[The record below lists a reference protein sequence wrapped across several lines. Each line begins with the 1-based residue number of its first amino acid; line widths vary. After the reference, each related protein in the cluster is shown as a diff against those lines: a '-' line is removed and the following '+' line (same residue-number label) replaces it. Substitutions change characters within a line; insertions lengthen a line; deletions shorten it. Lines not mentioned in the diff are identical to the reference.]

1 MCESPDNEQPT
12 TRQLASCGTPR
23 AQENKPYTLPEE
35 IANSVTHGVGLLLA
49 LAALSV
55 MVVYAALRGTAWHV
69 VSCALYGATLV
80 LLFAASTLYH
90 SLPWARAKA
99 ILKVV
104 DHSAIYLLIAGTYTP
119 FLLGPLRGPWG
130 WSLFGVIWGLAL
142 VGVVFKVFFAG
153 RFKLFST
160 LVYVGM
166 GWIVVVAIRPLWLGL
181 PAGGLA
187 WLVAGGVLYTAGTI
201 FYLKRSIPFNH
212 AIWHAFVLAGSLCHF
227 LSVMFYVVP

>member
-1 MCESPDNEQPT
+1 MAP
-12 TRQLASCGTPR
+12 
-23 AQENKPYTLPEE
+23 ENKPYTLPEE
-35 IANSVTHGVGLLLA
+35 IANSLTHGIGVLLA
-49 LAALSV
+49 LAALAV
-55 MVVYAALRGTAWHV
+55 MVAYAALRGSAWHV
-69 VSCALYGATLV
+69 VSCAVYGATLV
-80 LLFAASTLYH
+80 MLFTASTLYH
-90 SLPWARAKA
+90 SLPWPRTKA
-99 ILKVV
+99 ILKVI

-119 FLLGPLRGPWG
+119 FLLVPLRGPWG

-166 GWIVVVAIRPLWLGL
+166 GWIVVVAIRPLCQSL
-181 PAGGLA
+181 PAGGLW
-187 WLVAGGVLYTAGTI
+187 WLVAGGVLYTAGTF

-227 LSVMFYVVP
+227 LSVMLYVIP